1 MKIKKSLLGIAAVY
15 ATLICSQNA
24 FAFTAVGIGSVPI
37 ASSDPQSV
45 KNIAEKKAIADAVL
59 QAVKKTLGSLKVPAD
74 HPGILQLTQQQDT
87 FLKSSP
93 KIERDRSDSATYA
106 VKVTLEIDDAAF
118 VDALRDVRLGALS
131 NKTKNL
137 GSVIVFIDEAV
148 KIDQASSSQV
158 PMDERIDYKRDNS
171 SSYKENSSR
180 NSASASASNMRVSDK
195 ASASFSAKN
204 SASGKANAAAS
215 YDAKYAGSASSRAA
229 ISENGVSVYGR
240 DDAAVAASQR
250 GSARQS
256 ASYANSS
263 EAKMAQSK
271 NYQASA
277 SSSSNKNSSSSKN
290 VKNNVTDKEE
300 FHYARTVNIAALKPQ
315 STLNDAMKNELK
327 AILNRFGVQFE
338 DGSGLL
344 ADFEKTT
351 KKRYSSYAEAMRS
364 NGDNFK
370 KFMRLKRPEASYI
383 GIGTLEIG
391 YNPEKD
397 NVGDFRCGLNT
408 GTISIAP
415 LKSNIE
421 LPGGT
426 LKTLKVSD
434 AGVEGCMNNV
444 RVQAATEL
452 GAKIGSLIQKNAR
465 DKDLESKQEMFD

>member
-1 MKIKKSLLGIAAVY
+1 MKIKKGLLGIAAVY
-15 ATLICSQNA
+15 ATLICPQSA
-24 FAFTAVGIGSVPI
+24 FALTAVGEGSVSI

-45 KNIAEKKAIADAVL
+45 KNIAEKKAIADAVV
-59 QAVKKTLGSLKVPAD
+59 QAIAKVHGSLKVPAD
-74 HPGILQLTQQQDT
+74 HPGVLQLIKQKDT
-87 FLKSSP
+87 FLKSPP
-93 KIERDRSDSATYA
+93 KIERDRSDSALYA

-118 VDALRDVRLGALS
+118 ANELNDVGLALS
-131 NKTKNL
+131 DKTENL

-158 PMDERIDYKRDNS
+158 PMDEKIDYKRDNS
-171 SSYKENSSR
+171 SSYKENSSK

-195 ASASFSAKN
+195 ASASFSAKS

-229 ISENGVSVYGR
+229 ISENGVSAYGR

-315 STLNDAMKNELK
+315 SALNAAMQNELK
-327 AILNRFGVQFE
+327 ATLGRFGVQFE

-397 NVGDFRCGLNT
+397 SVGDFRCGLNT

-434 AGVEGCMNNV
+434 ASVEGCMNNV

-452 GAKIGSLIQKNAR
+452 GAKIGSLVQKKAR
-465 DKDLESKQEMFD
+465 KKKQEVFD